1 MRFATNLEKMLGT
14 PLVEWV
20 DMSEG
25 LLFHV
30 VQVLTARNLAPGTIQ
45 SYLSA
50 VGTFAGWLNKPR
62 PASTFIMALL
72 KGQHN
77 EWAKPKEKVRVH
89 HFPIVAALDHID
101 TTLADRSA
109 WDGMSWLQ
117 WAQLVLAMFQLVW
130 PHRPHSVLSV
140 RADTSYMADSTFLFL
155 DPAE

>member
-1 MRFATNLEKMLGT
+1 MCFATNLEKMLGT

-30 VQVLTARNLAPGTIQ
+30 VQVLTARNLAPGIIQ

-62 PASTFIMALL
+62 PASTLIMALL
-72 KGQHN
+72 KGQCN

-117 WAQLVLAMFQLVW
+117 WA
-130 PHRPHSVLSV
+130 
-140 RADTSYMADSTFLFL
+140 
-155 DPAE
+155 